1 MNAIQNNQP
10 IIFNETLKNDFKSIN
25 VFFIEIASKIAYQ
38 YNDIY
43 IHNIATQSQ
52 YNVNKMIKD
61 KVIQWKQTK
70 EEIEE
75 DIITIKHELNK
86 PIILVSHIVTY
97 KRGERY
103 ILSKWLE
110 EFCLKHN
117 ILFINPYK
125 ELIAKG
131 CETNKLFEKGE
142 PILKHYTDYGHE
154 AIKEIYRDF
163 INKLKWLCNNLVHN

>member
-61 KVIQWKQTK
+61 KVIQ
-70 EEIEE
+70 
-75 DIITIKHELNK
+75 
-86 PIILVSHIVTY
+86 
-97 KRGERY
+97 
-103 ILSKWLE
+103 
-110 EFCLKHN
+110 
-117 ILFINPYK
+117 
-125 ELIAKG
+125 
-131 CETNKLFEKGE
+131 
-142 PILKHYTDYGHE
+142 
-154 AIKEIYRDF
+154 
-163 INKLKWLCNNLVHN
+163 